1 MTLGNRLY
9 DLRTKRGLSQQEL
22 AEALDVSRQSVSKWE
37 TDAAVPEIDKLIA
50 VSKYFG
56 VPIGAL
62 LGVEE
67 GAPPAPENELSDA
80 QLKMVE
86 EIAARYVAAL
96 PKPMSLRRRVL
107 MKVAICVAVICLGVG
122 LSRMAR
128 HIEQLDSSFSSL
140 SFAVENVRQS
150 VGWQID
156 GVTRRVEEILKT
168 QNDLTADYDVEVA
181 SIDPRGGT
189 ATFLFRVTPKTFTE
203 GMTAWLEVED
213 GGERRSVGPF
223 APQGQTFAGEITA
236 ALTDDVALYVVFET
250 EGRRETQLLDR
261 YSDLFTGTLPLLDVF
276 FGDSLVF
283 EDVPDG
289 VLRKENWIVPLGRLT
304 YNETAPTAVPF
315 RRAKAK
321 RVELGFFQNRRLV
334 AWAEALDGTP
344 EGFYGFEEGTVF
356 YRFPS
361 IELPLA
367 AGDELALVLRVTDEY
382 DRVMMWLD
390 GGERFLVSRPD
401 GAGALRLDYSV
412 GDEPLGWSD
421 PSAWGIAPE

>member
-9 DLRTKRGLSQQEL
+9 ELRTKRGLSQQEL

-62 LGVEE
+62 LGVEDE
-67 GAPPAPENELSDA
+67 ASPAPENELTDA

-96 PKPMSLRRRVL
+96 PKPLSLRRRVL
-107 MKVAICVAVICLGVG
+107 MKVALCAAVICLGVG
-122 LSRMAR
+122 LSRMAG
-128 HIEQLDSSFSSL
+128 HIERLDSSFSSL

-168 QNDLTADYDVEVA
+168 QNDLTADYDVETV

-189 ATFLFRVTPKTFTE
+189 ATFSFRVTPKTFTE
-203 GMTAWLEVED
+203 GMTAWIEVED

-223 APQGQTFAGEITA
+223 APQGQTFAGEVTA

-250 EGRRETQLLDR
+250 EGTRETQLLDR
-261 YSDLFTGTLPLLDVF
+261 FYGLFTGTLPELNTYL
-276 FGDSLVF
+276 GDSMVF
-283 EDVPDG
+283 EDIPDG
-289 VLRKENWIVPLGRLT
+289 VLRKENWIVPLGQQFI
-304 YNETAPTAVPF
+304 NEPSAPSD
-315 RRAKAK
+315 RAEAK
-321 RVELGFFQNRRLV
+321 RIELGLFKNRRLV

-356 YRFPS
+356 YRFPPV
-361 IELPLA
+361 ELPLA
-367 AGDELALVLRVTDEY
+367 AGDGLALVLRVTDEY

-390 GGERFLVSRPD
+390 AGECYLVSRAD
-401 GAGALRLDYSV
+401 GAGELKLDYDP
-412 GDEPLGWSD
+412 GDAPFGWSD